1 MRIHSNRFA
10 FNGISEINIQGID
23 CTYENVNAVLKAFN
37 FNQTLITVDSIEN
50 NSNFF
55 LLLESLN
62 LKFTF
67 SVIDANTR
75 EISTIV
81 PFKLLEDVIAGA
93 IQNDPENIFIT
104 NIKKLI
110 DIRILSATSPICTI
124 KNGFSDVIVVIA
136 RDKHVI
142 HFTFDSKEYSN
153 KEVSNR
159 IKNILCNRV

>member
-1 MRIHSNRFA
+1 MRIHLNKFS

-23 CTYENVNAVLKAFN
+23 CTYENVNATLKAFN

-50 NSNFF
+50 NSNF
-55 LLLESLN
+55 LLLLKSLN
-62 LKFTF
+62 LKFTC
-67 SVIDANTR
+67 SVMNANTK
-75 EISTIV
+75 EISAII
-81 PFKLLEDVIAGA
+81 PYKLLKDVIEEA

-104 NIKKLI
+104 NIKKPI
-110 DIRILSATSPICTI
+110 DIRMLPEMSPICTI

-142 HFTFDSKEYSN
+142 HFTFDSKVYSN

-159 IKNILCNRV
+159 LKNILCNRV

>member
-10 FNGISEINIQGID
+10 FNGINEINIQGID
-23 CTYENVNAVLKAFN
+23 CTCENVNAVLKAFN

-93 IQNDPENIFIT
+93 IQNDPENIFVT

-142 HFTFDSKEYSN
+142 HFTFNSKEYSN